1 MYPPIKAIYENGNV
15 ILQETPPTLQK
26 TNVIIMFI
34 NDDIA
39 KTSPPPK
46 QGVKMG
52 SLARQGYQIPN
63 DFNQPLS
70 NLSEYM

>member
-39 KTSPPPK
+39 KTSPHNSFDPLIPPII
-46 QGVKMG
+46 
-52 SLARQGYQIPN
+52 A
-63 DFNQPLS
+63 
-70 NLSEYM
+70 